1 MTAPPVGSRLPQDA
15 DTGVIVALLERLR
28 TQRVPRLLDIKAK
41 VERGARLD
49 GFDIEFLTEVFS
61 DARDKQSKC
70 ARHPEL
76 DDIIAR
82 MTHLYHEITE
92 RALSN
97 EGDDPDAI
105 PNPNPQGP
113 HP

>member
-1 MTAPPVGSRLPQDA
+1 M
-15 DTGVIVALLERLR
+15 IVALLERLR
-28 TQRVPRLLDIKAK
+28 TQRLPRLLDIKAK

-49 GFDIEFLTEVFS
+49 SFDIELLTEVFA
-61 DARDKQSKC
+61 DARDKQSKW
-70 ARHPEL
+70 AQHPEL

-97 EGDDPDAI
+97 EGDDSDAT
-105 PNPNPQGP
+105 PNPNRQGP
-113 HP
+113 QP

>member
-1 MTAPPVGSRLPQDA
+1 MTKPPVGSQALQDA

-28 TQRVPRLLDIKAK
+28 TQRLPRLLDIKAK
-41 VERGARLD
+41 VDGGARLD
-49 GFDIEFLTEVFS
+49 SFDIELLTEVFA
-61 DARDKQSKC
+61 DAKDKQSRW
-70 ARHPEL
+70 AQHPEL

-97 EGDDPDAI
+97 EGDDSDAI
-105 PNPNPQGP
+105 PNPNP
-113 HP
+113 

>member
-1 MTAPPVGSRLPQDA
+1 MTKPPVGSQSLQDA

-28 TQRVPRLLDIKAK
+28 TQRLPRLLDIKAK
-41 VERGARLD
+41 VERGGLLD
-49 GFDIEFLTEVFS
+49 GFDIEFLTEVFA
-61 DARDKQSKC
+61 DAKDKQSRW
-70 ARHPEL
+70 AQHPEL

-97 EGDDPDAI
+97 EGDDSDAI
-105 PNPNPQGP
+105 PNPNP
-113 HP
+113 

>member
-1 MTAPPVGSRLPQDA
+1 MANPTAGSQTPQDA

-49 GFDIEFLTEVFS
+49 SFDIEFLTEVFA
-61 DARDKQSKC
+61 DAKDKQSKW
-70 ARHPEL
+70 AQHPEL

>member
-61 DARDKQSKC
+61 DARDKQSKW
-70 ARHPEL
+70 AQHPEL

-97 EGDDPDAI
+97 EGDDSNAT
-105 PNPNPQGP
+105 PNSNRQGP